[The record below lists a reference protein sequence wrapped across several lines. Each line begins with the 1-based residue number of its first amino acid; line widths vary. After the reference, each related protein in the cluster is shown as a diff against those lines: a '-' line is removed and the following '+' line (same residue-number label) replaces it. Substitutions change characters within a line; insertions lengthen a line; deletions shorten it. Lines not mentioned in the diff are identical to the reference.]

1 MNKEAL
7 RAAILNHLRD
17 QFESRL
23 QASKKTRSAGNDSES
38 KAEGKYDTL
47 SIEENYLADGLAK
60 QAHDAAAEAA
70 EIESMPL
77 PAFGP
82 DDPIDLG
89 ALVELQFADGTEW
102 FFMASAAGGLEVIHF
117 GKTITVLSL
126 ESPLG
131 SRLIGARVGDSI
143 TTPSARILAV
153 V

>member
-23 QASKKTRSAGNDSES
+23 QASKKTRSAGNDAES

-82 DDPIDLG
+82 NDPIDLG

-102 FFMASAAGGLEVIHF
+102 FFLASAAGGVEVIHQE
-117 GKTITVLSL
+117 KTITVLSL

-131 SRLIGARVGDSI
+131 SKLIGARVGDSLKD
-143 TTPSARILAV
+143 PSARILAV

>member
-1 MNKEAL
+1 MNKETV
-7 RAAILNHLRD
+7 RAAVLNHLRD

-23 QASKKTRSAGNDSES
+23 QASKKTRSAGNDAES

-60 QAHDAAAEAA
+60 QAYDAAAEAA
-70 EIESMPL
+70 EVESMPL

-89 ALVELQFADGTEW
+89 ALVELQFADETEW
-102 FFMASAAGGLEVIHF
+102 FLLASAAGGTEVVHQ
-117 GKTITVLSL
+117 GNNITVLSL

-131 SRLIGARVGDSI
+131 SRLIGAHVGDSI
-143 TTPSARILAV
+143 TTPSTRILQV
-153 V
+153 L